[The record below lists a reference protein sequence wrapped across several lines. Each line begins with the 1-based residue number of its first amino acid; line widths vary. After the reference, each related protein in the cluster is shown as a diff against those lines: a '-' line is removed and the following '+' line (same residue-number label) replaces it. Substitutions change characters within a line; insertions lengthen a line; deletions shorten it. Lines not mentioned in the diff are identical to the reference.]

1 MYLLSE
7 AESRK
12 AFRFLEI
19 KLGYV
24 YRALLIL
31 NTFLYFLQLY
41 YGFMYQE
48 LVGTRLGKQL
58 RLVFALQ
65 NILGITLI
73 TYTATTLLNLLKSKY
88 NFEYHN

>member
-12 AFRFLEI
+12 AFRFLEVKI
-19 KLGYV
+19 GYV
-24 YRALLIL
+24 YKAILIL
-31 NTFLYFLQLY
+31 NTLLYFLKLY

-65 NILGITLI
+65 NILFIALI
-73 TYTATTLLNLLKSKY
+73 TYTAVTLLNLLKCKY
-88 NFEYHN
+88 NYEYHN